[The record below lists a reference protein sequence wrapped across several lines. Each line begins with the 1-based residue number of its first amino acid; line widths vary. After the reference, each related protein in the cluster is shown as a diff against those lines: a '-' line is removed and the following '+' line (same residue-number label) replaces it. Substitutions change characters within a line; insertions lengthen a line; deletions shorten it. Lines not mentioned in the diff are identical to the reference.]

1 MGNLSSGT
9 NGSIGHCDTL
19 IAGLYNR
26 LLLWLGYIY
35 ICYRTSIVDFHNIM
49 DTSHLHPECCSN
61 MFLACECCSNMF
73 LACECCSNMFLAC
86 ECCSNMFL
94 ACECCSNMFLACECC
109 SNMFLACHLWHCFGM
124 SFKACFEWK

>member
-1 MGNLSSGT
+1 MGNLSSSGI
-9 NGSIGHCDTL
+9 NGSIEHCDTL

-49 DTSHLHPECCSN
+49 DTSHLHS
-61 MFLACECCSNMF
+61 
-73 LACECCSNMFLAC
+73 
-86 ECCSNMFL
+86 
-94 ACECCSNMFLACECC
+94 ECC